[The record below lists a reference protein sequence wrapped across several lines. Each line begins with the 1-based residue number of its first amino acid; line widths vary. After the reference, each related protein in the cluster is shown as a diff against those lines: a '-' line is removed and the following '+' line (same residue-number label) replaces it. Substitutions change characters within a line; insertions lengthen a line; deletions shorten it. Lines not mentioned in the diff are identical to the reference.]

1 MYKEIA
7 ELRPYFYSIREFNA
21 TEVSLD
27 VKLPL
32 SWEVSLNVLKYPN
45 IRFKEQDRDEVKK
58 LISFVGLKT
67 EVGYNL
73 LFESVKGIITFNM
86 DKERKERL
94 LEEKINELKKLFQEK
109 DLNALEGLK
118 FNEMYEDKGTTRIG
132 LSDSERY
139 GEDASGDSKSQ
150 EEID

>member
-7 ELRPYFYSIREFNA
+7 ELRPYFFSIREFNS

-32 SWEVSLNVLKYPN
+32 SWEASLNVTKHPN
-45 IRFKEQDRDEVKK
+45 IRFKEQDRNEQTK
-58 LISFVGLKT
+58 LMSFVSQKT
-67 EVGYNL
+67 EIGYKE
-73 LFESVKGIITFNM
+73 LFECVKGIITFNM

-109 DLNALEGLK
+109 DLNSLEGLK
-118 FNEMYEDKGTTRIG
+118 FNEMYEDKGTTGIG
-132 LSDSERY
+132 LSDTEGF
-139 GEDASGDSKSQ
+139 GENSIRATES
-150 EEID
+150 